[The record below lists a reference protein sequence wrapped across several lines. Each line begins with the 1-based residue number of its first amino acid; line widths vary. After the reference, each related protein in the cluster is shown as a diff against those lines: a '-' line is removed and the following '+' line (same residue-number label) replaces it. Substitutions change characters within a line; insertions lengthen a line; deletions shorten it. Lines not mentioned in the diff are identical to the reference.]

1 MSQDDASA
9 REVLG
14 QVTRALR
21 HYVKAH
27 AAEGALGSTK
37 APEAQREAWAQTTK
51 RARRVRMDRIQAS
64 LRGGGDQVA
73 PQAAVAAPHGVPVSQ
88 PVAQAVEAASTLAQG
103 AGHSSPNVPFGRV
116 KEAPA
121 KVPESIQSIGPS
133 PWKTLGSRPKRSRN
147 SSSETGRA
155 QAAVPPKGRPV
166 NASSPSPPRKQASAG
181 PPDMDIPPPFD
192 MGEPMGEP
200 AWDDAPPMG
209 EAPGPPP
216 RRAKPPEPTPAPQP
230 TPAPAVPARPPK
242 AGGAATPNASMTQ
255 RTPQPELGGPDW
267 TRRAV
272 ALKGYDDT
280 PELGKRLDQLSQS
293 EKMEFLRECMGDCTR
308 CQLSQSRTN
317 IVFGDG
323 NPEADIVFVGE
334 GPGYHE
340 DKEGTP
346 FVGDSGQLLN
356 KMIRAMGLSREE
368 IYIAN
373 VVKCRP
379 PKNRD
384 PQPAEIGQCAP
395 FLYKQLET
403 VNPRVIVTLGKFAA
417 QTLLN
422 NKGPMKSMRG
432 RWHDWRCIP
441 VMPTYHPAYLL
452 RSPEQ
457 KRMAWEDLQKVMRVL
472 GLGS

>member
-21 HYVKAH
+21 QYVKAH
-27 AAEGALGSTK
+27 ATQGALGSAR
-37 APEAQREAWAQTTK
+37 APEAQRSAWQETTK
-51 RARRVRMDRIQAS
+51 RARRARMDRIQAR
-64 LRGGGDQVA
+64 LRGEGDAPGAQRPA
-73 PQAAVAAPHGVPVSQ
+73 PQAAQAQPPSPQPVAQ
-88 PVAQAVEAASTLAQG
+88 PVAQAVEALGQQ
-103 AGHSSPNVPFGRV
+103 AGRSSSNVPFG
-116 KEAPA
+116 EAKKPPVE
-121 KVPESIQSIGPS
+121 VPKSIQSIGPS
-133 PWKTLGSRPKRSRN
+133 PWKTLGSRPKRSRAA
-147 SSSETGRA
+147 SPAGRA
-155 QAAVPPKGRPV
+155 QAAVPPKGRAPD
-166 NASSPSPPRKQASAG
+166 APAPKRSPSRPQAPQG
-181 PPDMDIPPPFD
+181 PPEIDIPPPFD
-192 MGEPMGEP
+192 IGAPVEELH
-200 AWDDAPPMG
+200 WDETPPL
-209 EAPGPPP
+209 ESSNDP
-216 RRAKPPEPTPAPQP
+216 
-230 TPAPAVPARPPK
+230 PAPAARPATSSPDVPARPPK
-242 AGGAATPNASMTQ
+242 AGVAATPDARMTQ
-255 RTPQPELGGPDW
+255 QDPQTQLGGPDW
-267 TRRAV
+267 TRSAV

-280 PELGKRLDQLSQS
+280 PELGKRLDQLSQG
-293 EKMEFLRECMGDCTR
+293 EKMEFLRECLGDCTR

-323 NPEADIVFVGE
+323 SPEADIVFVGE

-340 DKEGTP
+340 DKQGVP

-403 VNPRVIVTLGKFAA
+403 VNPRVIVTLGKFAS